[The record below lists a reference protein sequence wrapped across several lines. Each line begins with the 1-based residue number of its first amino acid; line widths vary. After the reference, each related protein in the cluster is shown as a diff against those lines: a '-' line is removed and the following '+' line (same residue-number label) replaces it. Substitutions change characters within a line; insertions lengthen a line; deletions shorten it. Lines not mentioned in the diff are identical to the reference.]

1 MRFWCC
7 LGPRKGGKTEEASD
21 SWPGTILHTP
31 SWKLLGNSGYIS
43 RCACGAGSGR
53 CVSGRAFAGERL
65 RVGTA
70 SPITK
75 NFLTQNVNNIKIEKF
90 LHKNKISQR
99 RQEQPG
105 RINRVF
111 IDSEEACGLLFQKR
125 GKAIGT

>member
-1 MRFWCC
+1 M
-7 LGPRKGGKTEEASD
+7 
-21 SWPGTILHTP
+21 
-31 SWKLLGNSGYIS
+31 
-43 RCACGAGSGR
+43 
-53 CVSGRAFAGERL
+53 
-65 RVGTA
+65 GTA

-105 RINRVF
+105 RKNRVF

-125 GKAIGT
+125 GKAIGI